1 MDLYAIFFLAICA
14 ALLWVTVMQKEAY
27 PFSYYPMYSS
37 AHQLNDIS
45 VYRIA
50 FKKQDGTMTWWE
62 SEFYRYPEYV
72 GRKLKQL
79 HVINGN
85 LAKRDVFLRL
95 EQTRLLISVLRIA
108 EEEGVLMDNYTT
120 LCIVERKI
128 TTDLGPE
135 DDVIETIPL
144 DNLRDGFS

>member
-1 MDLYAIFFLAICA
+1 MMFYVIFFIAVCA
-14 ALLWVTVMQKEAY
+14 VLLWVTVMQKEAY

-37 AHQLNDIS
+37 PHQVSGVS

-79 HVINGN
+79 RTISSG
-85 LAKRDVFLRL
+85 ADETDVFLRL
-95 EQTRLLISVLRIA
+95 EQTRLLISILRIA
-108 EEEGVLMDNYTT
+108 EGEGVQIGNYKT
-120 LCIVERKI
+120 LCIVERTI
-128 TTDLGPE
+128 TTDLKPK
-135 DDVIETIPL
+135 DHIIEQIPL
-144 DNLRDGFS
+144 ENLRNELS

>member
-1 MDLYAIFFLAICA
+1 MDFYAIFFFAICSI
-14 ALLWVTVMQKEAY
+14 LLWVTVMQKEAY

-37 AHQLNDIS
+37 PHQVSGVS

-79 HVINGN
+79 HAINGGSVE
-85 LAKRDVFLRL
+85 KDVLLRL
-95 EQTRLLISVLRIA
+95 EQNRLLILVLRIA
-108 EEEGVLMDNYTT
+108 KEEGIPMGNYVT
-120 LCIVERKI
+120 LCIVERKV
-128 TTDLGPE
+128 TTDLKPE
-135 DDVIETIPL
+135 DEVIETIPL